1 MKTQCFFIERTIFL
15 VKRIIARLENAS
27 TTVQAIAAM
36 VAFIVPK
43 AIEIPLDYYCL
54 KPFFYAHPVGT
65 ELFFW
70 SALGGISVWF
80 AVYAI
85 SVFSDD
91 VKKLFH
97 VA

>member
-1 MKTQCFFIERTIFL
+1 MFFNRKDDFL
-15 VKRIIARLENAS
+15 VKKIVARLENAS
-27 TTVQAIAAM
+27 TTVQAIAAT
-36 VAFIVPK
+36 VAFIVPM
-43 AIEIPLDYYCL
+43 AIAIPLDYYCL
-54 KPFFYAHPVGT
+54 RPFFHTHPVGT